1 MKGKY
6 KIIVQNKKLRYDLEI
21 KRNITIIKGD
31 SATGK
36 TTLIDMLRSY
46 NNLGN
51 SSGINVFCDVPCRVL
66 EGSDWKL
73 VLSNTSG
80 VIFFTD
86 EENAFIRS
94 KEFAE
99 AVSGSDNYYVLVT
112 RENLYELPY
121 SVDEIYG
128 ISSSGR
134 YQKMKQV
141 YQQMY
146 HIYSQED
153 NLPISTDGL
162 LIEDEGSGFDFY
174 KAVCD

>member
-1 MKGKY
+1 M
-6 KIIVQNKKLRYDLEI
+6 
-21 KRNITIIKGD
+21 
-31 SATGK
+31 
-36 TTLIDMLRSY
+36 
-46 NNLGN
+46 
-51 SSGINVFCDVPCRVL
+51 
-66 EGSDWKL
+66 
-73 VLSNTSG
+73 
-80 VIFFTD
+80 
-86 EENAFIRS
+86 
-94 KEFAE
+94 
-99 AVSGSDNYYVLVT
+99 
-112 RENLYELPY
+112 PY

-174 KAVCD
+174 KAVCDEAGLKLRYHTRE